1 MPFPTFSWGRKD
13 GSGCKTLPSCGCRPK
28 SWELFLLLHS
38 PPLECILF
46 FYSTSSTKNPLGNL
60 AQRLSWQPQRG
71 VRHYQGAQIFFLS
84 ATWGFKML
92 SISCNKFPRLP
103 SPILRLPMSV
113 IYAYAGVEYI
123 HSHAML
129 FFLLFSNDDW
139 KTPTEAWSSL
149 GVNNQKFWFFFLR
162 LMQFDLTILIGIFC
176 LFVCVFWSKKGD
188 DALEFSVS
196 FHLTRFLSC

>member
-1 MPFPTFSWGRKD
+1 MVQKSFSPKEKKKKFWTNAAWPFLQRIKGMFEW
-13 GSGCKTLPSCGCRPK
+13 
-28 SWELFLLLHS
+28 LFLFLHVAQRGAGSFSNQCPSLPFLEGEKMGLDARHFHPVDADRRAESCSCCYIHHLLNVFS
-38 PPLECILF
+38 FSIAPAAPRTLWE
-46 FYSTSSTKNPLGNL
+46 NL

-139 KTPTEAWSSL
+139 KTPTEA
-149 GVNNQKFWFFFLR
+149 
-162 LMQFDLTILIGIFC
+162 
-176 LFVCVFWSKKGD
+176 
-188 DALEFSVS
+188 
-196 FHLTRFLSC
+196 